1 MRMPRAHG
9 ILVLALLSLLTIS
22 PAATALELAGR
33 DLIIPVAG
41 RAPGAH
47 GTFWETDLVI
57 SNLSPEYGILKVTV
71 EAWIDGERL
80 SFLVDVPALGTV
92 TIDDFLRTRFGRQ
105 NGLGVVRISNG
116 LTDAQLSARARV
128 HTTTDVGQSVPAL
141 PVSELAQESIIPG
154 LTVAAGNRS
163 NLGIANPN
171 DVAANITLELFNADG
186 QRLDTRS
193 TQVGA
198 HAVIQQEIG
207 AAFVPGLATG
217 EVSIRVTSS
226 QPVYTFGSVIRTVT
240 GDPSFVLGTT
250 TKKSPDFSV
259 TPQCSAPAPLIF
271 PPGIVRPGWIITYKP
286 GTDTST
292 VTPALMAKYG
302 FTPTFT
308 IGIFVAA
315 NLTPEMIAGLRCE
328 PPVKSISQGSHVS
341 LED

>member
-1 MRMPRAHG
+1 MPRAHG
-9 ILVLALLSLLTIS
+9 TLLLALILLLTIA

-33 DLIIPVAG
+33 DLIIPIAG
-41 RAPGAH
+41 RVPGAS

-71 EAWIDGERL
+71 EAWIEGERL
-80 SFLVDVPALGTV
+80 SFVVDVPALGTV

-105 NGLGVVRISNG
+105 TGLGVVRISNA

-128 HTTTDVGQSVPAL
+128 HTTTDVGQSVPAM

-154 LTVAAGNRS
+154 LTVTAGNRS
-163 NLGIANPN
+163 NLGVANPN

-193 TQVGA
+193 TQVAA
-198 HAVIQQEIG
+198 HAVLQQEIG
-207 AAFVPGLATG
+207 AAFVAGLATG
-217 EVSIRVTSS
+217 DVTVRVTSS
-226 QPVYTFGSVIRTVT
+226 QPVYTFGSVVRTGT

-259 TPQCSAPAPLIF
+259 TPQCSDPAPLIF
-271 PPGIVRPGWIITYKP
+271 PPGIVRQGWIIAYKA
-286 GTDTST
+286 GTDTAA
-292 VTPALMAKYG
+292 VTTALMAKYG
-302 FTPTFT
+302 FTPTFR

-328 PPVKSISQGSHVS
+328 PQVKSISQGSHVS
-341 LED
+341 LAD